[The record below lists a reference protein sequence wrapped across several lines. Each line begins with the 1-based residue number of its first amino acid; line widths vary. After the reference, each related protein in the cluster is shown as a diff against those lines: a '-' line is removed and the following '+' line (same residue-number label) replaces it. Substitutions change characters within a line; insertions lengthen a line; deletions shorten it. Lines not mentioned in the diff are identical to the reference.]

1 MRTTRTIAG
10 LAAAALSA
18 GTLLVVAPAA
28 SAADATPTPT
38 TTTTTCS
45 TGQLPAE
52 IKGRPAGFKA
62 GLPDGFWI
70 WRDSYGWHLRVT
82 HDEKKTKKVFTG
94 SITSSEKLRSVRF
107 RTEAGDR
114 FVRSADGRSAAFRF
128 TNYGGVDG
136 VDFAVGCSKDVT
148 FRLFENGKSIDPVL
162 IHLGSG
168 DAHPAKNVFTISRTA
183 TTS

>member
-1 MRTTRTIAG
+1 MRTTRTFAG

-28 SAADATPTPT
+28 SAADPAPTP
-38 TTTTTCS
+38 TTTTCS
-45 TGQLPAE
+45 TGQLPSE

-62 GLPDGFWI
+62 GLPDGYWI

-148 FRLFENGKSIDPVL
+148 FRLYENGKAIDAAL
-162 IHLGSG
+162 IHLGSA
-168 DAHPAKNVFTISRTA
+168 DAHPAANVFTISRTA